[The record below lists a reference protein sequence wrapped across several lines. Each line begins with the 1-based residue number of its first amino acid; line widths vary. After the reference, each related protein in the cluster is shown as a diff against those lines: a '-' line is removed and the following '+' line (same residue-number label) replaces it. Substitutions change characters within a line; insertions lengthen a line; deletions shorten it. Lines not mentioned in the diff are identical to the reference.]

1 MRDKL
6 SSGGLSVTLDT
17 APFRRA
23 GLSVEPADF
32 ERLVME
38 AVERALPPRP
48 PVDARNELTE
58 DEQRFLEEA
67 GVDLAEFAH
76 RDRGAASPL
85 AQTAA
90 DYAALLATAL
100 TVPDLA
106 ARLGVDTSRIRQ
118 RLARHTLYGIKDGT
132 SWRIPLFQL
141 DDTGQALVPGLH
153 RVAPHWVGAHPV
165 EVARWFTLPHV
176 DLEDAEE
183 ESVSPRTWLL
193 TGGDP
198 KVVAALAEELHGVA

>member
-1 MRDKL
+1 M
-6 SSGGLSVTLDT
+6 TLDT

-32 ERLVME
+32 ERLVAE
-38 AVERALPPRP
+38 AVERVLPRRA
-48 PVDARNELTE
+48 PVDARHELTE
-58 DEQRFLEEA
+58 DEQRFLEES
-67 GVDLAEFAH
+67 GVDLAEFAP
-76 RDRGAASPL
+76 RDRGVYSQL
-85 AQTAA
+85 AQTDA

-106 ARLGVDTSRIRQ
+106 SRLGVDTSRIRQ
-118 RLARHTLYGIKDGT
+118 RLARHTLYGVKDGV

-141 DDTGQALVPGLH
+141 DEAGQALVPGLH
-153 RVAPHWVGAHPV
+153 RVAPHWVGVHPV

-176 DLEDAEE
+176 DLENADEQ
-183 ESVSPRTWLL
+183 SMSPRDWLL

-198 KVVAALAEELHGVA
+198 GVVATLAEELHGVA

>member
-1 MRDKL
+1 M
-6 SSGGLSVTLDT
+6 TLDT

-32 ERLVME
+32 ERLVAE
-38 AVERALPPRP
+38 AVERILPSRA

-58 DEQRFLEEA
+58 DEQRFLEES
-67 GVDLAEFAH
+67 GVDLAEFVP
-76 RDRGAASPL
+76 RDRGVSSPL
-85 AQTAA
+85 ALTAA

-106 ARLGVDTSRIRQ
+106 SRLGVDTSRIRQ
-118 RLARHTLYGIKDGT
+118 RLARHTLYGIKDST

-141 DDTGQALVPGLH
+141 DDASSRLVPGLH
-153 RVAPHWVGAHPV
+153 RVAPHWVGVHPV

-176 DLEDAEE
+176 DLEDAGERRI
-183 ESVSPRTWLL
+183 SPRDWLL
-193 TGGDP
+193 AGGDAG
-198 KVVAALAEELHGVA
+198 VVAALAEELHGVA